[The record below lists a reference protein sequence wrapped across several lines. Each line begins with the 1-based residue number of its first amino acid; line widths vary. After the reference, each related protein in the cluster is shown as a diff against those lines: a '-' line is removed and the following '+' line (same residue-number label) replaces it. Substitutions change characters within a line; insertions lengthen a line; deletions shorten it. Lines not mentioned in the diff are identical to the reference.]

1 MNEYYTPP
9 DDLAPFTKAKT
20 SQINDLKDSVDV
32 GFDNL
37 PTDLSG
43 LKTEIINARE
53 DKPSLLS
60 RLQAAEAATAA
71 DVLTCQEEV
80 VNCQAEVVNCQAE
93 TTAATTQANRAEAI
107 INSFLNDPVNAVV
120 ATSTT
125 SLAFGTGS
133 QTLTVETDKGF
144 LAGMWVVLID
154 VNDPEN
160 FMRGY
165 ITEYTPG
172 TGGLVVTIVQKLGT
186 GTISDWVVAQTV
198 PMVPSDYSPV
208 SFKGMVMAEM
218 F

>member
-20 SQINDLKDSVDV
+20 SQINELKNSVDV

-43 LKTEIINARE
+43 LKTEVINARE
-53 DKPSLLS
+53 DKPTLLS

-71 DVLTCQEEV
+71 DVLLCQGEV
-80 VNCQAEVVNCQAE
+80 VTCKAE
-93 TTAATTQANRAEAI
+93 TAKATIQANRAETI
-107 INSFLNDPVNAVV
+107 INSFLNDPVNAIV
-120 ATSTT
+120 ATSNT
-125 SLAFGTGS
+125 SLVFGTGS
-133 QTLTVETDKGF
+133 QALTVEPDKGF
-144 LAGMWVVLID
+144 MAGMWVVIIALD
-154 VNDPEN
+154 DPEK

-165 ITEYTPG
+165 ITDVTPA
-172 TGGLVVTIVQKLGT
+172 TGALVVTVVQKLGT
-186 GTISDWVVAQTV
+186 GTISAWVVAQTV

>member
-20 SQINDLKDSVDV
+20 SQINELKNSVDV

-43 LKTEIINARE
+43 LKTEVINARE
-53 DKPSLLS
+53 DKPTLLS

-71 DVLTCQEEV
+71 DVLTCQGET
-80 VNCQAEVVNCQAE
+80 AKCQAE
-93 TTAATTQANRAEAI
+93 TASATVQADRAEAV

-120 ATSTT
+120 ATSNTPLT
-125 SLAFGTGS
+125 FGTGS

-144 LAGMWVVLID
+144 LPGMWIVIID
-154 VNDPEN
+154 TNGPES

-172 TGGLVVTIVQKLGT
+172 TGVLVVTIVQKLGT
-186 GTISDWVVAQTV
+186 GTISAWVVAQTV

>member
-9 DDLAPFTKAKT
+9 DDLPPFTKAKT
-20 SQINDLKDSVDV
+20 SQINELKNSVDV

-43 LKTEIINARE
+43 LKTEVINARE
-53 DKPSLLS
+53 DKPTLLS

-71 DVLTCQEEV
+71 DVLLCQGEV
-80 VNCQAEVVNCQAE
+80 VTCKAKAAE
-93 TTAATTQANRAEAI
+93 ATIQANRAETI

-120 ATSTT
+120 ATSNT
-125 SLAFGTGS
+125 SLVFGTGP
-133 QTLTVETDKGF
+133 QALTVEPDKGF
-144 LAGMWVVLID
+144 LAGMWVVIIALD
-154 VNDPEN
+154 DPTK

-165 ITEYTPG
+165 ITDVTPDIG
-172 TGGLVVTIVQKLGT
+172 ALVVTVVQKLGT
-186 GTISDWVVAQTV
+186 GTINAWVVAQTV

>member
-20 SQINDLKDSVDV
+20 SQINELKNSVDV

-43 LKTEIINARE
+43 LKTEVINARE
-53 DKPSLLS
+53 DKPTLLS

-71 DVLTCQEEV
+71 DVLLCQGEV
-80 VNCQAEVVNCQAE
+80 VTCKAEAAE
-93 TTAATTQANRAEAI
+93 ATIQANRAETI
-107 INSFLNDPVNAVV
+107 INSFSNDPVTAVV
-120 ATSTT
+120 ATSHT
-125 SLAFGTGS
+125 SLVFGTGP
-133 QTLTVETDKGF
+133 QALTVETDKGF
-144 LAGMWVVLID
+144 LAGMWVVIIALD
-154 VNDPEN
+154 DPEK

-165 ITEYTPG
+165 ITDVTPA
-172 TGGLVVTIVQKLGT
+172 TGALVVTIVQKLGT
-186 GTISDWVVAQTV
+186 GTISAWVVAQTV

>member
-20 SQINDLKDSVDV
+20 SQINELKNSVDV
-32 GFDNL
+32 GFDNI

-43 LKTEIINARE
+43 LKTEVINARE
-53 DKPSLLS
+53 DKPTLLS

-71 DVLTCQEEV
+71 DVLTCQEETAK
-80 VNCQAEVVNCQAE
+80 CQAEVASATVQADRAE
-93 TTAATTQANRAEAI
+93 TV

-120 ATSTT
+120 ASSNTPLT
-125 SLAFGTGS
+125 FGTGP
-133 QTLTVETDKGF
+133 QTLTVETGKGF
-144 LAGMWVVLID
+144 LPGMWIVIID
-154 VNDPEN
+154 MNDPKS

-172 TGGLVVTIVQKLGT
+172 TGVLVVTIVQRVGG
-186 GTISDWVVAQTV
+186 GTISDWLVAQTV

>member
-20 SQINDLKDSVDV
+20 SQINELKNSVDV

-43 LKTEIINARE
+43 LKTEVINARE
-53 DKPSLLS
+53 DKPTLLS
-60 RLQAAEAATAA
+60 RLQAVEAETAA
-71 DVLTCQEEV
+71 DVLTCQEET
-80 VNCQAEVVNCQAE
+80 AKCQAE
-93 TTAATTQANRAEAI
+93 TAKCQAEAASATVQADRAEAV
-107 INSFLNDPVNAVV
+107 INYFLNDAVV
-120 ATSTT
+120 ATSNTPLT
-125 SLAFGTGS
+125 FGTGP
-133 QTLTVETDKGF
+133 QTLTVETGKGF
-144 LAGMWVVLID
+144 LPGMWIVIID
-154 VNDPEN
+154 TNDPES

-172 TGGLVVTIVQKLGT
+172 TGVLVVTIVQKLGG
-186 GTISDWVVAQTV
+186 GTISDWIVAQTM